1 MASSLK
7 LTDGRVSTC
16 LGPQSL
22 DALPGVLG
30 SAGHTSE
37 LRPLRGLLP
46 LTGRWES
53 NLVGGNICVWESG
66 HQIIWAAM
74 PAV

>member
-1 MASSLK
+1 MASGLK

-37 LRPLRGLLP
+37 LCPRRGALPPVLLP
-46 LTGRWES
+46 LMGRQES
-53 NLVGGNICVWESG
+53 NLVGVNIHIWESG
-66 HQIIWAAM
+66 HQII
-74 PAV
+74 